1 MSLKNQAIQALAR
14 LSSHFPMNITTF
26 VIPRKRAAAWRTRL
40 KRELAKLPEGL
51 NDAGKLILRELDV

>member
-1 MSLKNQAIQALAR
+1 
-14 LSSHFPMNITTF
+14 MNITTF

-51 NDAGKLILRELDV
+51 NDARKLILRELDV